1 MTIKNSKSDHSI
13 FEDNNYISETLNA
26 CCLSCDNDANEDNE
40 EDMKFVQSLNLKD
53 RIFEKFLQANDLLNE
68 SDIKYTLKR
77 FDSLKTSCAC
87 VSMKNSL
94 KCCLKV
100 LNEKKL
106 NKSNASM
113 DIFEYSCCKK
123 CQTQQ
128 QGQFIPEYCYDDE
141 RKIKKAKDKFRRSFF
156 GDVISSTDSSDGQE
170 EIEDEKEKETL
181 VENNV
186 NSNLFHEAKSMDEN
200 LKISGPSVP
209 TLDLNPP
216 TNYKTIIKKSN
227 FNNTDKK
234 HGSEN
239 SATNKNGVQSARKTV
254 QFIEDPKHGLVPVKI
269 PEWQEKF
276 REPVYSRKYSTSLP
290 EWKK

>member
-1 MTIKNSKSDHSI
+1 MTIKSFKSDHSI

-26 CCLSCDNDANEDNE
+26 CCLTCDNDANEDNE
-40 EDMKFVQSLNLKD
+40 EDMKFIQGLNLKD

-77 FDSLKTSCAC
+77 FDSLKASCAC

-100 LNEKKL
+100 LNEKKM
-106 NKSNASM
+106 NKSNVSV
-113 DIFEYSCCKK
+113 DILEYSCCKK
-123 CQTQQ
+123 CQAQQ
-128 QGQFIPEYCYDDE
+128 QGQIKPEYCYDDE

-156 GDVISSTDSSDGQE
+156 GDVISSTDSSEDGQE
-170 EIEDEKEKETL
+170 ELEDEKGTL

-186 NSNLFHEAKSMDEN
+186 NSNLVDNEKSLDEN
-200 LKISGPSVP
+200 LKISAPSVP

-216 TNYKTIIKKSN
+216 TNFKAIIKKSN
-227 FNNTDKK
+227 FNNGDKK
-234 HGSEN
+234 HGPEH

-254 QFIEDPKHGLVPVKI
+254 QFIEDPKFGLVPVKI
-269 PEWQEKF
+269 PEWQENF
-276 REPVYSRKYSTSLP
+276 REPVYSRKFSTSLP